1 MRRTLAAL
9 VIALPFVGGTALAQE
24 GPGAGRFEIGAFP
37 VGGVFFTETSQ
48 NIEPA
53 FGNFALGGSVTYNIN
68 RWIGIEGEFGNA
80 VGIRQNLT
88 WNDAALADTRTPS
101 LYTYSGNLVIN
112 PLTNNGGVIPY
123 GTIGAGGLTLRNSND
138 VAALRL
144 GDNTTYF
151 AANVGGGLRWYLNDR
166 WGLRGDYRLL
176 AVNDNADAPQFF
188 GRDRVRFGHRMY
200 GGLLFTY

>member
-37 VGGVFFTETSQ
+37 VGGVFFAETAG
-48 NIEPA
+48 NTEPA
-53 FGNFALGGSVTYNIN
+53 FGNFALGGSVTYNVN

-88 WNDAALADTRTPS
+88 WNEAALANTRTPS
-101 LYTYSGNLVIN
+101 LYTYTGNLVIN
-112 PLTNNGGVIPY
+112 PLTNTSRVIPY

-151 AANVGGGLRWYLNDR
+151 AANAGGGLRWYVNDV
-166 WGLRGDYRLL
+166 WGVRGDYRLL
-176 AVNDNADAPQFF
+176 VVNDTADAPRFF
-188 GRDRVRFGHRMY
+188 GRDRVRFGHRVY